1 MHFNHTITENAEHTL
16 KILFFCASLE
26 AGRDGVGDYTTR
38 LAGEFRSQG
47 HKSWIIAIND
57 RHLQPAPGFESN
69 VGAVDRMQMDS
80 RLSSS
85 TGWLQ
90 RIRTIQRAVVEYQPD
105 WVSLQYVPYGFH
117 RKGLPFLLPKR
128 LASLG
133 GGFRWHVMFHELW
146 YGDAPGR
153 RCKHSII
160 YGLQRHIVQGLLRK
174 LHPLVHT
181 HNELFRG
188 RLHKLGA
195 RPAVLPL
202 FGNIP
207 VVESPVEPWGE
218 FGFFSESELQG
229 ILKCGVFGSVHP
241 GSIPGSILSELV
253 EVADQ
258 QGKKIIFIHF
268 GGIGGAGGL
277 DAWTSVMSN
286 LPASARSVVLGPQSP
301 EKISAILQHI
311 DVGLATTPLSIAGKS
326 GTVVAMH
333 DHGVPVIFGA
343 PDPFHAKQYPA
354 GCFPPTR
361 EGVDRALAMERPFPR
376 DSVPEVCRQFLA
388 DLKRAECGGRSQQTI

>member
-1 MHFNHTITENAEHTL
+1 M

-38 LAGEFRSQG
+38 LAEELRSQG
-47 HKSWIIAIND
+47 HESWIIAIND
-57 RHLQPAPGFESN
+57 RHLQLYSGLESN
-69 VGAVDRMQMDS
+69 SGNLD

-90 RIRTIQRAVVEYQPD
+90 RIRTIQKAVVEYQPD

-146 YGDAPGR
+146 YGDAPGSR
-153 RCKHSII
+153 WKHSLI
-160 YGLQRHIVQGLLRK
+160 YRLQRHIVQSLLRE
-174 LHPLVHT
+174 LHPALVHT
-181 HNELFRG
+181 HIELFRG
-188 RLHKLGA
+188 RLQNLGA

-207 VVESPVEPWGE
+207 LVESPAEPWGE
-218 FGFFSESELQG
+218 FGFFSESELHG

-241 GSIPGSILSELV
+241 ASIPRNILSELV

-258 QGKKIIFIHF
+258 LGKQIIFIHF

-277 DAWTSVMSN
+277 EAWNSAMSH
-286 LPASARSVVLGPQSP
+286 LPAGARSVVLGPQSP
-301 EKISAILQHI
+301 EKISAIFQHI

-326 GTVVAMH
+326 GTVAAMR

-343 PDPFHAKQYPA
+343 PDPFDAEQYPP

-361 EGVDRALAMERPFPR
+361 EAVGRALAMERPVPR
-376 DSVPEVCRQFLA
+376 ESVPDVCSQFLA
-388 DLKRAECGGRSQQTI
+388 DLDRAECGVGR